1 MRDRQ
6 KYWLEHV
13 TAFRDSGET
22 LKAYCERHGLIAK
35 TFRSWRVRMD
45 DNATTGSSVPQV
57 DARLEGGNRERSEE
71 LPSPSFPASRD
82 QGRQQIIDLLTSRSV
97 RRRWSL
103 AEQQQAVLDAL
114 RSGLPIERYARMHGL
129 TPSALHRWKHNFA
142 QRTGA
147 ETTTAVVAPG
157 LRPAAPHPPTFAT
170 VSVGTPS
177 VPVSIPNA
185 EAQRVEIVL
194 SNGRLLRVDLDV
206 DMSALQRLLAVLE
219 QAA

>member
-71 LPSPSFPASRD
+71 LLSPSFPASRD
-82 QGRQQIIDLLTSRSV
+82 QGRQQIIDLLTSRPV

-114 RSGLPIERYARMHGL
+114 RSGLPIERYARLHGL
-129 TPSALHRWKHNFA
+129 TPSALHRWKHKFA
-142 QRTGA
+142 QRIGA
-147 ETTTAVVAPG
+147 ETATDVVAPA
-157 LRPAAPHPPTFAT
+157 LRPAAPQPSTFAT
-170 VSVGTPS
+170 VSIATPP
-177 VPVSIPNA
+177 VPVSIPSA

-206 DMSALQRLLAVLE
+206 DMSALQRLVAVLE
-219 QAA
+219 QAT